1 MRSDVIAFRTDEL
14 DAELLATPFETMTNW
29 HVLAGA
35 PSCGK
40 TTLVEGLAASGYRTV
55 PEPARAYLEGEVA
68 KGRAIEDIHRDGAA
82 LQCTLADIQSE
93 VEAQLPSRNLLFLDG
108 AFPSSLAW
116 YRAFGL
122 NPNELLP
129 RCFRHQ
135 YAAVFLLDA
144 LPLDVDD
151 IRFDDTGLV
160 SFLDE
165 WITRDFS
172 ALGYDVV
179 RVPVLPP
186 EGRLAF
192 VLDRLMVG
200 HAG

>member
-1 MRSDVIAFRTDEL
+1 M
-14 DAELLATPFETMTNW
+14 
-29 HVLAGA
+29 
-35 PSCGK
+35 
-40 TTLVEGLAASGYRTV
+40 
-55 PEPARAYLEGEVA
+55 
-68 KGRAIEDIHRDGAA
+68 
-82 LQCTLADIQSE
+82 
-93 VEAQLPSRNLLFLDG
+93 
-108 AFPSSLAW
+108 
-116 YRAFGL
+116 
-122 NPNELLP
+122 
-129 RCFRHQ
+129 
-135 YAAVFLLDA
+135 FLLDA